1 MPRWVSVNNESR
13 QRKDRIGV
21 GGCAH
26 QLVLGSQISQG
37 AQVSGIKDVEN
48 GIKNIHGV
56 GFLEDSGRCYRH
68 KDTHMHTHIHT
79 PLSNLWSCSAT
90 VMANL
95 NPSLT
100 ITAVSSE
107 WTEVVLADVMLAG
120 TSRQIREEHTV
131 FPVLLIPLLTKGALY
146 CTVQKRI
153 FFSQLFPLDHFRF
166 VLSHNR
172 GRKEEVDTNRIPTWT

>member
-1 MPRWVSVNNESR
+1 M
-13 QRKDRIGV
+13 
-21 GGCAH
+21 
-26 QLVLGSQISQG
+26 
-37 AQVSGIKDVEN
+37 SGIKDVEN

-68 KDTHMHTHIHT
+68 KDTHMHTHVHT

-172 GRKEEVDTNRIPTWT
+172 GRKEEVDTNRIPT